1 MVFDFFRRTGP
12 STVENVEAMLVEMMR
27 DAKTVFDASTAAVF
41 GGGKSKETRR
51 EVKSTDRG
59 INRAQQ
65 EVRRALMVHATVHD
79 PVDLPQV
86 LTYMSVVK
94 DVERVGDYAKNL
106 YDLVKYGVDFEAADD
121 SELLLSYCDA
131 VGRLIDDAAEVEGL
145 ATAVED
151 NGDVYFVPAFSGLFA
166 PHWRADARGALV
178 GLTRF
183 ANKGHIARAALEATA
198 FQTAEVV
205 EANATLREII
215 DTLGNLGIGLLV
227 VMDSGS
233 VTGVISDRDVVWALA
248 QGADPDEIW
257 AADIMTRDLV
267 TVEASTTIHD
277 AAAAMRD
284 QHVRL
289 ARHKRVARHH
299 APSNNYGSW
308 RCTAAHTER

>member
-106 YDLVKYGVDFEAADD
+106 YDLAKYGVDFEAAADGE
-121 SELLLSYCDA
+121 ELLAYSDA
-131 VGRLIDDAAEVEGL
+131 VGKLIADAAEV
-145 ATAVED
+145 
-151 NGDVYFVPAFSGLFA
+151 F
-166 PHWRADARGALV
+166 
-178 GLTRF
+178 
-183 ANKGHIARAALEATA
+183 
-198 FQTAEVV
+198 
-205 EANATLREII
+205 
-215 DTLGNLGIGLLV
+215 
-227 VMDSGS
+227 
-233 VTGVISDRDVVWALA
+233 SDRDVEQANRLIEK
-248 QGADPDEIW
+248 ADGFLDEYDDNVK
-257 AADIMTRDLV
+257 AAYNS
-267 TVEASTTIHD
+267 EGPASD
-277 AAAAMRD
+277 A
-284 QHVRL
+284 
-289 ARHKRVARHH
+289 VAR
-299 APSNNYGSW
+299 ALYF
-308 RCTAAHTER
+308 RYLKRITAHVMNLMTSLVMPVDRLDYYDEEKDDR